1 MKPATNKTGDCLMD
15 YLVSSTLLSRLQF
28 ALTAMFHI
36 IWPLLSIGLSI
47 FLVVLEVLWM
57 RSKDEFYYHQLRFW
71 SKLLVLNFAVG
82 VVSGIPLEF
91 QFGTNWERFSI
102 ATNGLFGT
110 ILGFEATMA
119 FMLEAGFLYIMLYG
133 WKRVPPK
140 VHLFATCM
148 VALGASLSAFWI
160 MVANSWMQTPA
171 GGYFND
177 GKFITTSHWEAIFNP
192 DLFWGL
198 SHMWVACLETT
209 VFVVGGISAYYM
221 LKGRL
226 VEFFLKSFRIALVAA
241 MILAP
246 LQVFLGDG
254 SGRAVAEFQ
263 PAKLGAIE
271 AHWDTN
277 LPGQDAP
284 WHALAWPLP
293 EKQRNAWSIDIP
305 YGLSL
310 LITRS
315 FTGQVKGLRDIP
327 KSEHP
332 PVTLPYFA
340 FRVMLAAGFG
350 MLFLMLW
357 TLWTWRKGKLSPE
370 RIGRQ
375 KWLLRA
381 WIVAIPAAYAAV
393 ETGWI
398 IREVGRQ
405 PWIIYGQMRTAQAS
419 SLIPAGA
426 VLSSL
431 AMYAFI
437 YTALSAVF
445 LFFAWRIITKG
456 PDLAE
461 TPPYYQRPADAKA
474 ASQAQSG
481 GAVEADS

>member
-1 MKPATNKTGDCLMD
+1 ME
-15 YLVSSTLLSRLQF
+15 YLVSSTFLSRLQF
-28 ALTAMFHI
+28 ALTTMFHI

-47 FLVVLEVLWM
+47 FLAALEFMWM
-57 RSKDEFYYHQLRFW
+57 RSKDEFYYHQFRFW

-91 QFGTNWERFSI
+91 QFGTNWERFSA

-140 VHLFATCM
+140 MHFFATCM
-148 VALGASLSAFWI
+148 TALGASLSAFWI
-160 MVANSWMQTPA
+160 MAANSWMQTPA
-171 GGYFND
+171 GGHFED
-177 GKFITTSHWEAIFNP
+177 GKFITVSHWQAIFNP
-192 DLFWGL
+192 DLPWGF
-198 SHMWVACLETT
+198 SHMWAACLETT
-209 VFVVGGISAYYM
+209 LFVVGGVSAYCI
-221 LKGRL
+221 LKGL
-226 VEFFLKSFRIALVAA
+226 HKEFFLRSFRMAVITAVV
-241 MILAP
+241 LAP

-254 SGRAVAEFQ
+254 SGRAVARFQ

-277 LPGQDAP
+277 PPGRAAP

-293 EKQRNAWSIDIP
+293 DEQKNSWSIDIP
-305 YGLSL
+305 FGLSL
-310 LITRS
+310 LITHS

-332 PVTLPYFA
+332 PVILPYFA

-357 TLWTWRKGKLSPE
+357 TLWTWRRGGLSPG
-370 RIGRQ
+370 RIRNE
-375 KWLLRA
+375 KWLLRT
-381 WIVAIPAAYAAV
+381 WIAAIPAAYAAV

-419 SLIPAGA
+419 SLLPAGA

-431 AMYAFI
+431 AMYASI
-437 YTALSAVF
+437 YLALSGTF
-445 LFFAWRIITKG
+445 LFFAWRIIRKG
-456 PDLAE
+456 PDLSE
-461 TPPYYQRPADAKA
+461 TPPYYQKTGAQQTASA
-474 ASQAQSG
+474 AYEG
-481 GAVEADS
+481 PTPGADS

>member
-1 MKPATNKTGDCLMD
+1 MEYIL
-15 YLVSSTLLSRLQF
+15 STTFLSRLQF
-28 ALTAMFHI
+28 ALTTMFHI
-36 IWPLLSIGLSI
+36 IWPLLSIGLSF
-47 FLVVLEVLWM
+47 FLVVLEAQWL
-57 RSKDEFYYHQLRFW
+57 RTKEKFYYHQLRFW

-91 QFGTNWERFSI
+91 QFGANWERFSI
-102 ATNGLFGT
+102 ATNGFFGS

-133 WKRVPPK
+133 WKKVPPK
-140 VHLFATCM
+140 LHLFATCM

-171 GGYFND
+171 GGHFEN
-177 GKFITTSHWEAIFNP
+177 GKFIISSYWGAIFNP
-192 DLFWGL
+192 DLFWGFT
-198 SHMWVACLETT
+198 HMWVACLETT
-209 VFVVGGISAYYM
+209 LFVVGGISALYI
-221 LKGRL
+221 LQGRHK
-226 VEFFLKSFRIALVAA
+226 EFYLKSFRLALLAA
-241 MILAP
+241 VIIAP

-277 LPGQDAP
+277 PAGEGAP

-293 EKQRNAWSIDIP
+293 DEQKNAWSIDIP
-305 YGLSL
+305 FGLSL
-310 LITRS
+310 LITHS
-315 FTGQVKGLRDIP
+315 FTGQVKGLREIP
-327 KSEHP
+327 IEDQP
-332 PVTLPYFA
+332 PVILPYFA
-340 FRVMLAAGFG
+340 FRLMLGAGFG

-357 TLWTWRKGKLSPE
+357 TLWAWRKGRLTLES
-370 RIGRQ
+370 IGGQ

-381 WIVAIPAAYAAV
+381 WIAAIPAAYAAV
-393 ETGWI
+393 ETGWV

-419 SLIPAGA
+419 SALPMGA

-431 AMYAFI
+431 AMYASI
-437 YTALSAVF
+437 YTALIAVF
-445 LFFAWRIITKG
+445 LFFAWRIIKNG

-461 TPPYYQRPADAKA
+461 VPPYYQTAPAQG
-474 ASQAQSG
+474 SQQGPGSG
-481 GAVEADS
+481 AGTEELS

>member
-1 MKPATNKTGDCLMD
+1 ME
-15 YLVSSTLLSRLQF
+15 YLVNSALLSRLQF

-36 IWPLLSIGLSI
+36 IWPLLSIGLSA
-47 FLVVLEVLWM
+47 FLVVLEIWWM
-57 RSKDEFYYHQLRFW
+57 RSKDDFYYHQIRFW
-71 SKLLVLNFAVG
+71 SKFLVLNFVVG

-91 QFGTNWERFSI
+91 QFGTNWERFAV

-133 WKRVPPK
+133 WKRVSPK

-160 MVANSWMQTPA
+160 MAANSWMQTPA
-171 GGYFND
+171 GGYFEG
-177 GKFITTSHWEAIFNP
+177 GKFITTSHLQAIFNP
-192 DLFWGL
+192 DLPWGF
-198 SHMWVACLETT
+198 SHMWVACLETSL
-209 VFVVGGISAYYM
+209 FVVGGISAFY
-221 LKGRL
+221 LLRNRHK
-226 VEFFLKSFRIALVAA
+226 EFFLRSFRLAVIAA
-241 MILAP
+241 MIIAP

-254 SGRAVAEFQ
+254 SGRTVAEFQ

-271 AHWDTN
+271 AHWETN
-277 LPGQDAP
+277 PPGKDAP

-293 EKQRNAWSIDIP
+293 DEQRNAWSIDIP

-327 KSEHP
+327 MADHP
-332 PVTLPYFA
+332 PVILPYFA

-357 TLWTWRKGKLSPE
+357 TLWTWRKGGLSLE
-370 RIGRQ
+370 RIGRR

-381 WIVAIPAAYAAV
+381 WLAAIPAAYMAV

-419 SLIPAGA
+419 SLLPMGA

-431 AMYAFI
+431 AMYVFI
-437 YTALSAVF
+437 YSALSAVF
-445 LFFAWRIITKG
+445 LFFAWRIIRKG
-456 PDLAE
+456 PDLTE
-461 TPPYYQRPADAKA
+461 TPPYYQKAVVKNDATPVRK
-474 ASQAQSG
+474 G
-481 GAVEADS
+481 RTVEEGS